1 MTLTKERFAVY
12 TAILKDELVSAMG
25 CTEPIAIAYA
35 AAKAQSLL
43 GERATEA
50 IVEVSGNIIK
60 NVKSV
65 IVPHTGGLRG
75 IEAACLAGIGVGNA
89 EAGLEVLSSVT
100 DEDLPK
106 IEEARKRCCV
116 KVKQAES
123 PCVFVIGM
131 TLSGEHHKVSLR
143 IEETHTNLVS
153 IIRDGVAL
161 YEKPTRIAATEEKK
175 HALSVEEI
183 LCYAE
188 SVPLDE
194 VKPILDRQIAYNMA
208 IAEEG
213 MAASYGANI
222 GKVLLSAYP
231 DDVRVRA
238 KAYAAAGSDA
248 RMNGCE
254 MPVVINS
261 GSGNQGITASVP
273 VIVYARATGASDE
286 RLYRALL
293 VSNLVTVHLKSG
305 VGTLSAYCGVVS
317 AGAGAGAGIAY
328 LLGGGYKEIAHTV
341 VNALAI
347 DSGVICDGAKGSCA
361 AKIAIAVESGILGY
375 EMYRLGNQFYSGDG
389 IVKKGVENTIRSVSS
404 LAREGMRETDK
415 EILKLMTEDM

>member
-1 MTLTKERFAVY
+1 MTLTAERFAVY

-75 IEAACLAGIGVGNA
+75 IEAACLAGISVGNA

-194 VKPILDRQIAYNMA
+194 VKPILDRQIA
-208 IAEEG
+208 
-213 MAASYGANI
+213 
-222 GKVLLSAYP
+222 
-231 DDVRVRA
+231 
-238 KAYAAAGSDA
+238 
-248 RMNGCE
+248 
-254 MPVVINS
+254 
-261 GSGNQGITASVP
+261 
-273 VIVYARATGASDE
+273 
-286 RLYRALL
+286 
-293 VSNLVTVHLKSG
+293 
-305 VGTLSAYCGVVS
+305 
-317 AGAGAGAGIAY
+317 
-328 LLGGGYKEIAHTV
+328 
-341 VNALAI
+341 
-347 DSGVICDGAKGSCA
+347 
-361 AKIAIAVESGILGY
+361 
-375 EMYRLGNQFYSGDG
+375 
-389 IVKKGVENTIRSVSS
+389 
-404 LAREGMRETDK
+404 
-415 EILKLMTEDM
+415 